1 MSDHTRSKKNC
12 KIRTSVLEG
21 VGAGSHL
28 PILLL
33 SLLALLVGAIL
44 ILAWVPPVSR
54 DALIHHLA
62 VPKLYL
68 RNGGIYEIPSMI
80 FSYYPMNLELLY
92 MVPLWLGNDIVP
104 KFIHLSFGLL
114 TAWLIY
120 TYIKRRIGPAY
131 AILGVVLFLSLP
143 IIVKLSTTVYVDLG
157 LVFFSTAS
165 LLLFMR
171 WIHDGFPIKL
181 LIISAICCGLAMGT
195 KYNGLI
201 TFLLQGLFVP
211 LFYARYGP
219 ADKSCFLKSCAYGL
233 IFVFVA
239 LLIFSPWMIRNYLWT
254 QNPIYPLYDHWFNAP
269 GASSQTVGVF
279 AYRSLLYHE
288 PWWEIAL
295 LPVRI
300 FFQGQDNNPQ
310 YFDGKLTSFLLIFT
324 IFAFVGSKKKVMP
337 VRNEKIILMAF
348 SVLYLF
354 VAIFISSL
362 RIRYIAPIIPPLLIL
377 SIYGIKNIFIAIK
390 NFNNVVLYDLTILFI
405 VLIVFGYF
413 VSGINYIL
421 EQYETVKPIE
431 YISGKVTRDEYIERY
446 RPEYSLF
453 KYINKNLPY
462 DSGILFIFMGNR
474 GYYCERDYIF
484 DMQGS
489 RSAFQETVKISDSA
503 EKICLEF
510 VKKGITHLLINEPLF
525 SKWLIQNFPNKDQ
538 ELVGSFFSDYLRDVF
553 SNKGYHLY
561 SIKSIAAAKDK
572 AGKDRPLPQF

>member
-1 MSDHTRSKKNC
+1 
-12 KIRTSVLEG
+12 
-21 VGAGSHL
+21 
-28 PILLL
+28 
-33 SLLALLVGAIL
+33 
-44 ILAWVPPVSR
+44 
-54 DALIHHLA
+54 
-62 VPKLYL
+62 
-68 RNGGIYEIPSMI
+68 
-80 FSYYPMNLELLY
+80 
-92 MVPLWLGNDIVP
+92 
-104 KFIHLSFGLL
+104 
-114 TAWLIY
+114 
-120 TYIKRRIGPAY
+120 
-131 AILGVVLFLSLP
+131 
-143 IIVKLSTTVYVDLG
+143 
-157 LVFFSTAS
+157 
-165 LLLFMR
+165 
-171 WIHDGFPIKL
+171 
-181 LIISAICCGLAMGT
+181 
-195 KYNGLI
+195 
-201 TFLLQGLFVP
+201 
-211 LFYARYGP
+211 
-219 ADKSCFLKSCAYGL
+219 
-233 IFVFVA
+233 
-239 LLIFSPWMIRNYLWT
+239 
-254 QNPIYPLYDHWFNAP
+254 
-269 GASSQTVGVF
+269 
-279 AYRSLLYHE
+279 
-288 PWWEIAL
+288 
-295 LPVRI
+295 
-300 FFQGQDNNPQ
+300 
-310 YFDGKLTSFLLIFT
+310 
-324 IFAFVGSKKKVMP
+324 
-337 VRNEKIILMAF
+337 MAF